1 MKILFVTRGFP
12 SEKDPMS
19 GNYEAVQA
27 KALARKS
34 HQVSVITVKWGASF
48 RRLFQN
54 TPLSVRT
61 VDGVKVYE
69 YAKPKKPI
77 LFSSSPKSVLRFRQR
92 MFKQVFKN
100 YLKTE
105 GMPDVAHAHIISVA
119 ANAVCLKKDFHLPFV
134 ITEHWTK
141 MNVDKVSPMLEYQA
155 RAYNYADRVICVSDA
170 LAGNLKKLFKL
181 DSIVINNMVSDLFFQ
196 TRKQHV
202 EKDSFKFVAVGAL
215 RKNKGFDI
223 LLEAFKLGNFS
234 DKVTLDI
241 VGGGAEQQLLE
252 SLIKEYELASQVKML
267 GVKKPEEVGE
277 LLCQS
282 DCFVLSSRLETFGI
296 VVIEALAKGLPV
308 VATVSG
314 GPETFVRPED
324 GILVPKENA
333 EELAKAMKY
342 MVEHYQSYDSEE
354 IRQHCYNSFS
364 QDVIADRIADVYQ
377 QAVKNSNNG
386 KIIER

>member
-1 MKILFVTRGFP
+1 MKILFITRGFP

-27 KALARKS
+27 KALARKG
-34 HQVSVITVKWGASF
+34 HQVSVITIKWVSSF
-48 RRLFQN
+48 RRLFKDA
-54 TPLSVRT
+54 PVSCRI

-69 YAKPKKPI
+69 FAKPKKPK
-77 LFSSSPKSVLRFRQR
+77 LFASVPKCVIRFRQW
-92 MFKQVFKN
+92 MFKRVFDR
-100 YLKTE
+100 YVQEE
-105 GMPDVAHAHIISVA
+105 GIPDVAHAHIISIA
-119 ANAVCLKKDFHLPFV
+119 TNAICLKKKYHIPFV

-141 MNVDKVSPMLEYQA
+141 MNVDKVSPMLSYQA
-155 RAYNYADRVICVSDA
+155 KAYQYADRVICVSDA
-170 LAGNLKKLFKL
+170 LASNLKKLFNIN
-181 DSIVINNMVSDLFFQ
+181 SIVINNMVSDLFFQ
-196 TRKQHV
+196 SRKTDHV
-202 EKDSFKFVAVGAL
+202 EDKFKFIAVGAL

-223 LLEAFKLGNFS
+223 LLEAFKMGNFADGVS
-234 DKVTLDI
+234 LDI
-241 VGGGAEQQLLE
+241 VGGGDEQQLLE
-252 SLIKEYELASQVKML
+252 SLVNKYNLSNQVKLL

-324 GILVPKENA
+324 GVLVSKENP

-342 MVEHYQSYDSEE
+342 MIDHYKEFDSEE

-364 QDVIADRIADVYQ
+364 QDVIADKIAEVYQ
-377 QAVKNSNNG
+377 QAMK
-386 KIIER
+386 K